1 MDKNVQVKSLCNVA
15 REALDKIA
23 ENNSSAMFSEYS
35 WVNIEQVKTLC
46 VVAQEVPDN
55 IAYEK
60 VIFKVVLILLGQN
73 FIGQNSMQCCTRS
86 SKQLF
91 IRKSPVQCYLNTLET
106 ILYRSKPYAMLTE
119 MLQTTLHKK
128 NSCSMFS

>member
-46 VVAQEVPDN
+46 NVAQEVPDN

-91 IRKSPVQCYLNTLET
+91 TRKSPVQCCLNTLRT
-106 ILYRSKPYAMLTE
+106 TFHRSKVYAMLSE
-119 MLQTTLHKK
+119 KLQTTLHEKK
-128 NSCSMFS
+128 SSSMLS